1 MIGVLV
7 TIIIV
12 AMLCGLAYW
21 VCDAIPV
28 PQPMNKFVKII
39 AMVVGCIVIILALA
53 SLAGYDTGLPLLR
66 R

>member
-1 MIGVLV
+1 MIGVLI

-12 AMLCGLAYW
+12 GLLVGLAYW
-21 VCDAIPV
+21 VADAIPI
-28 PQPMNKFVKII
+28 PQPLNKFVKIGC
-39 AMVVGCIVIILALA
+39 MVVGCIVIILALA